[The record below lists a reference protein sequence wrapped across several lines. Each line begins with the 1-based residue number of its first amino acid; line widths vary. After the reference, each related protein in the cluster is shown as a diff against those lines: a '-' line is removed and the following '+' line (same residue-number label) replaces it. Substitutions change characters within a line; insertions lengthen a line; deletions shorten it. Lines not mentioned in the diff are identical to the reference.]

1 MNNQNAQSRYTGM
14 TEKRLRQ
21 ACILLAGTLPQ
32 DHVVGRKLDV
42 ALIALR
48 HKMEEGE
55 FYEFLRGVNDIYTK
69 MKAA

>member
-1 MNNQNAQSRYTGM
+1 MINQDVYSRYASM
-14 TEKRLRQ
+14 TERQLQQ
-21 ACILLAGTLPQ
+21 ACLFLAGTLPQ

-42 ALIALR
+42 ALITLR

-55 FYEFLRGVNDIYTK
+55 FYEFLRGVNDIYTR